1 MPAPE
6 SFRTLKD
13 SGSRHVVMQRDSH
26 APHGGAPRG
35 MKIECDAPKFLP
47 CLDCSSHANI
57 STANNSSASG
67 LFIRFEQG
75 VRRAQGRRHRRCRGR
90 PVQGHGRPEPQHPHQ
105 THEHGVD
112 RGRRAHGDDPA
123 LLCRSPVRLLRG
135 PPAGRAPQGVSG
147 GADRP
152 QARWHLHRVREF
164 SRRFPRCVR
173 RGVWPGIFRRRGRN
187 TCGFP
192 RWRTRGL
199 RCP

>member
-35 MKIECDAPKFLP
+35 MKIECHAPKFLP

-57 STANNSSASG
+57 GTANNSSASG

-75 VRRAQGRRHRRCRGR
+75 VRRAQGRRHRRYRGR

-112 RGRRAHGDDPA
+112 RGRWAHGDDPA
-123 LLCRSPVRLLRG
+123 LLGRSPARLPRG
-135 PPAGRAPQGVSG
+135 PPAGGRQRRGGPSTGAVAPPSSSG
-147 GADRP
+147 IFSPLSSMRP
-152 QARWHLHRVREF
+152 
-164 SRRFPRCVR
+164 PRCLA
-173 RGVWPGIFRRRGRN
+173 RN
-187 TCGFP
+187 FSTA
-192 RWRTRGL
+192 R
-199 RCP
+199 